1 MNVGGRQ
8 PWLLYLDTRFGPGF
22 LTQLKKSELGELAR
36 LFAAE
41 VRTALRL
48 DDMLQQEI
56 HWQNAK
62 FNAVT
67 LQKNTG
73 EAPIIGEG
81 LKPFVSQVR
90 QVGMTDAA
98 VLLYGETGAG
108 KDVIARQIHLF
119 SQRKGPFVA
128 VHPASTPEQLFE
140 SEFFGHEKGSFT
152 GATSQKIG
160 YFEMANGGT
169 LFIDE
174 VGEMP
179 LSMQVK
185 LLRVLQNQ
193 RFMRVGGTAE
203 IISRFRLVAA
213 TNRDLRDEVA
223 KGRFREDL
231 FYRLSVVPCGFPRC
245 ASAGRTSSGL
255 RRRSRNPT
263 ANATAGHPSGLRMR
277 NGPAS

>member
-1 MNVGGRQ
+1 M
-8 PWLLYLDTRFGPGF
+8 
-22 LTQLKKSELGELAR
+22 
-36 LFAAE
+36 
-41 VRTALRL
+41 
-48 DDMLQQEI
+48 
-56 HWQNAK
+56 
-62 FNAVT
+62 
-67 LQKNTG
+67 
-73 EAPIIGEG
+73 
-81 LKPFVSQVR
+81 
-90 QVGMTDAA
+90 
-98 VLLYGETGAG
+98 
-108 KDVIARQIHLF
+108 ARQIHLF

-231 FYRLSVVPCGFPRC
+231 FYRLSVVPLRVPPLRERREDIIGLAEAFAESYCQRY
-245 ASAGRTSSGL
+245 GRPSL
-255 RRRSRNPT
+255 RLTDAER
-263 ANATAGHPSGLRMR
+263 ACL
-277 NGPAS
+277 